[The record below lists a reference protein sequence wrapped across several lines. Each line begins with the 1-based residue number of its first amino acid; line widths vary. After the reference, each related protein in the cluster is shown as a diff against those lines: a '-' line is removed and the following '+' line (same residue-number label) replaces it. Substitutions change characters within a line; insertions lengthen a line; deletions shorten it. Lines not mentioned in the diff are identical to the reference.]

1 MKIYSTT
8 AIFLA
13 LLFSPFAGAQ
23 SRSFECLIAK
33 DKLASAQAQDALA
46 QVQVAYAAVSSLK
59 ASFQQESYLASLE
72 SSETSSGSVW
82 FSKPGKM
89 KWNYA
94 EPDIQTFLVKDSTL
108 WLYQKEENQVLIDE
122 FRKVLISDL
131 PVSFLMGLGNLKS
144 DFSVVSACQNS
155 EGLVFNLVP
164 AKSNEG
170 GSKIKS
176 DEGLKGFRLLVN
188 PNTNLPKGAMVTDVG
203 GNVTAITLDGLDPNP
218 KVSDSVFSADFPK
231 SADINDRRIKGEN
244 SKNRGA
250 A

>member
-1 MKIYSTT
+1 MLT
-8 AIFLA
+8 
-13 LLFSPFAGAQ
+13 
-23 SRSFECLIAK
+23 
-33 DKLASAQAQDALA
+33 SAQATDALGK
-46 QVQVAYAAVSSLK
+46 VQNAYSGVQSLK
-59 ASFQQESYLASLE
+59 AGFTQESYLASLE

-94 EPDIQTFLVKDSTL
+94 EPEIQTFLVKDSTL

-144 DFSVVSACQNS
+144 DFSVISACQNT

-164 AKSNEG
+164 SKSKDAGAKKG
-170 GSKIKS
+170 

-203 GNVTAITLDGLDPNP
+203 GNVTAITLSALEANP
-218 KVSDSVFSADFPK
+218 KVNDSIFAADFPK
-231 SADINDRRIKGEN
+231 SADINDRRVKGD
-244 SKNRGA
+244 SAKNKGA